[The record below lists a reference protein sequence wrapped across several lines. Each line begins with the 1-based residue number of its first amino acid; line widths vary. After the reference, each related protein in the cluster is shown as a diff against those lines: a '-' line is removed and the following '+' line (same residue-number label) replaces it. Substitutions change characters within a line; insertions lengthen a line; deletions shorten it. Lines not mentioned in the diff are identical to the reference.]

1 MALNM
6 EELLWGKLV
15 DYLITNKAITVSPN
29 FHTQC
34 KYVNEITENDTT
46 GIINTILDYAVNSA
60 SETSY
65 TIECKNQNLEDFLQ
79 KWLDN
84 INIDLIGKVPTGISP
99 LSSEYFK
106 EIWKGSSLC
115 ILRAKQWEEV
125 EYNGVKITVPKA
137 LYFVNGSSVY
147 VKREDEK
154 NYKLGTDGYY
164 LDKSMTIGV
173 SSNKDEVILVQKNG
187 ARWFDKYPIPN
198 IVRNGIYKNS
208 KAIQILQDKGDE
220 VITKALP
227 YLFMIKMGNAEMLK
241 AGAEYKTE
249 DLKNASK
256 AWKEKIKE
264 YKDEKG
270 KVPTVFDTFDKEYS
284 HLMPDYS
291 NVLKQELYSQGYRAL
306 LAGLGFVDVIQGI
319 SSTRRESILN
329 PKPFVAGVNAGVKDF
344 SSLLHDLVVM
354 IVEKNLESHPKY
366 FGEDNEIKIVSSPL
380 KINVEEMMEAIRS
393 GFDRGPVSLQSYTE
407 TLGFN
412 YDKEKERRAKEL
424 KDGDEDLMYPHL
436 TQNRED
442 IPDRMGIP
450 AKPRNDKTDKKENK
464 KPGSPEAQNFK
475 AKFISKCSKCDYE
488 FDYLSIKESG
498 MGYVKCPKCEEPV
511 TQKDIIEEAESKY
524 YRIRQ
529 IDPSKFEEDSFR
541 IIVLSE
547 SKGIKAVIGRIK
559 GEKKTSIQSYLFDK
573 EIFSEDEANKWV
585 TKHGGKVQAFLELSI
600 DDYDLE
606 MAPYTKQNYPDYLN
620 KYPEGARTAWID
632 SFNSALKQNK
642 GEDYAFRVAWSVLNK
657 WLKSH
662 GYKKDGDKWIK
673 KSRAEAK
680 SEEIKEKQ
688 SKLLDKLLGEKN
700 ETI

>member
-125 EYNGVKITVPKA
+125 EYNGIKVIVPKA
-137 LYFVNGSSVY
+137 IYFVNGSSVY

-154 NYKLGTDGYY
+154 NYKLGTDEYY

-173 SSNKDEVILVQKNG
+173 SSNEDEAILVQKNG

-227 YLFMIKMGNAEMLK
+227 YLFMIKMGNAEMLR

-436 TQNRED
+436 TQNQEGQD
-442 IPDRMGIP
+442 DRNLSP

-475 AKFISKCSKCDYE
+475 AN
-488 FDYLSIKESG
+488 L
-498 MGYVKCPKCEEPV
+498 
-511 TQKDIIEEAESKY
+511 EEAESKY

-529 IDPSKFEEDSFR
+529 VDPTKFEEDSFR

-573 EIFSEDEANKWV
+573 EKFSEDEANKWV
-585 TKHGGKVQAFLELSI
+585 TKHEGSVNAFLELSI

-606 MAPYTKQNYPDYLN
+606 IAPYTKQNYPDFLN
-620 KYPEGARTAWID
+620 KYPEGARNAWVD
-632 SFNSALKQNK
+632 TFNNALNQNK
-642 GEDYAFRVAWSVLNK
+642 GEAYAHRVAWSVLNK

-662 GYKKDGDKWIK
+662 GYKKVKNEWIK
-673 KSRAEAK
+673 KSKEEARAE
-680 SEEIKEKQ
+680 EIAEKKN
-688 SKLLDKLLGEKN
+688 KLLDKLLGEKN
-700 ETI
+700 EAI